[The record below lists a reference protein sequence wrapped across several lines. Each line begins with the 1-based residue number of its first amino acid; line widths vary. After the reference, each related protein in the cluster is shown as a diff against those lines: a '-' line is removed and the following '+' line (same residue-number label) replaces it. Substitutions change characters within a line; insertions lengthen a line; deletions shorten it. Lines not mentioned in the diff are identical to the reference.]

1 MRYLKTTLAVLGAV
15 TVLVLAGNTVAL
27 ATTGHSLLLGKSNS
41 ADTYTSITR
50 TTSGTVLSLKSK
62 SSTNAPLSVNGT
74 GKVTNLNADT
84 VDGYDSSRMLNRT
97 LMFTKSIALG
107 SAGTSFGLTTTTIPE
122 GTYLVTGSGWL
133 YGPTN
138 SGGFECQ
145 IVGNGSSTARWS
157 WIPGNPD
164 GFYTPNMTGAITL
177 TGDQTV
183 MFECH
188 DGPSFAWN
196 SYFGAPMQLTLTKVA
211 QPVTGTASRVAPGS
225 ARLSP
230 AHH

>member
-1 MRYLKTTLAVLGAV
+1 MRYLKTTLTVIGAV

-41 ADTYTSITR
+41 ADANTSITR
-50 TTSGTVLSLKSK
+50 TTSGSVLKLQSK
-62 SSTNAPLSVNGT
+62 SSTNSPLTVNGK
-74 GKVTNLNADT
+74 GKVANLNADS
-84 VDGYDSSRMLNRT
+84 VDGYDSSQMVNRT
-97 LMFTKSIALG
+97 STFTKSINLA
-107 SAGTSFGLTTTTIPE
+107 SAGTSFGLTTSTMPS
-122 GTYLVTGSGWL
+122 GTYLVTGSAWV
-133 YGPTN
+133 YGPTS

-177 TGDQTV
+177 TGSQTV

-188 DGPSFAWN
+188 GGPSFTWN
-196 SYFGAPMQLTLTKVA
+196 TYFAAPLQLTMTRVA
-211 QPVTGTASRVAPGS
+211 VPVTGTAARLAHGS
-225 ARLSP
+225 GRLSP
-230 AHH
+230 STR